1 MNVMAIEEGLPNFE
15 SGAQVFLVADAQILE
30 QGNLDRARL
39 RMMTKRRYPAESR
52 TSLRRKRLPNAL
64 FQVTGAV

>member
-30 QGNLDRARL
+30 QGNSDRA
-39 RMMTKRRYPAESR
+39 A
-52 TSLRRKRLPNAL
+52 
-64 FQVTGAV
+64 F